1 MPFEKVVEE
10 VAVGVE
16 MAELELVDEGITIAI
31 RKNNVNHEMIPIY
44 WARPLFRRCMNGVT
58 NDA

>member
-31 RKNNVNHEMIPIY
+31 RKNNVNHAMIPTC
-44 WARPLFRRCMNGVT
+44 WARPRFRLSMNGVT
-58 NDA
+58 NGA